1 MGSCPIANKPL
12 PVGGHRITLT
22 TNVPKASK
30 TVSVI
35 IVAGQTTNPGLQML
49 SP

>member
-1 MGSCPIANKPL
+1 M
-12 PVGGHRITLT
+12 

-35 IVAGQTTNPGLQML
+35 IVSGQLTNPGIQML

>member
-1 MGSCPIANKPL
+1 
-12 PVGGHRITLT
+12 
-22 TNVPKASK
+22 VPKASK

-35 IVAGQTTNPGLQML
+35 IVSGQLSNPGLVML